1 MTYASLTSHAS
12 HSRKNL
18 FFVWF
23 LALSMAFVF
32 SAFNDPARA
41 DIYLIKGVK
50 VDAKSKTASKAK
62 IKAMQQGQVAAFRKL
77 INRLSG
83 SPQAQSL
90 LQLPA
95 AEIGKLVRGISVTEE
110 KTGPKRYI
118 AELNIS
124 FQPAAVRSLMN
135 QFSIPFSDK
144 QADPVLI
151 LPVYIEDGRAILWDD
166 PNPLKTAWANIDAD
180 AYLLPVMLPVGSI
193 EDIQAISADEALD
206 GNADNLAAIKA
217 RYKVSNVLV
226 SAAQFNDRK
235 TRLRVTLLGSS
246 PAGDIEMSESFS
258 GTPEKVVETAQKAA
272 MRFMTEME
280 AMWKN
285 SAQAGPELTGE
296 RLLVTVPFSSFREW
310 KGIRSR
316 IMGTQGVLRLDIR
329 ALSQRGAV
337 VYLTYAGEA
346 FDLADRLSQ
355 QGLFMRDMGD
365 GWVLTAEN

>member
-1 MTYASLTSHAS
+1 LTYANVNSAVNHN
-12 HSRKNL
+12 RKDL
-18 FFVWF
+18 LIAWF

-32 SAFNDPARA
+32 SALNNPARA
-41 DIYLIKGVK
+41 EIYLIKGVK
-50 VDAKSKTASKAK
+50 VDAKSKTASEAK

-77 INRLSG
+77 INRLSS
-83 SPQAQSL
+83 SPQAQTL
-90 LQLPA
+90 LKLPA
-95 AEIGKLVRGISVTEE
+95 AEIGRLVRGISVTEE

-144 QADPVLI
+144 QAEPILI
-151 LPVYIEDGRAILWDD
+151 LPVFVEDGRAILWDD

-180 AYLLPVMLPVGSI
+180 AYLLPVVLPIGSI

-206 GNADNLAAIKA
+206 GNADSLAAIKA

-258 GTPEKVVETAQKAA
+258 GTPEKVVEVAQKAA
-272 MRFMTEME
+272 IRFMKEME
-280 AMWKN
+280 AMWKET
-285 SAQAGPELTGE
+285 AQAGPELTGE

-316 IMGTQGVLRLDIR
+316 IMGTEGVLRLDIR

-346 FDLADRLSQ
+346 FDLEDRLSQ

>member
-1 MTYASLTSHAS
+1 MTYASLSSHAN
-12 HSRKNL
+12 HYGKNPL
-18 FFVWF
+18 IAWF
-23 LALSMAFVF
+23 LALSMVFVF
-32 SAFNDPARA
+32 AVLSNPAQA
-41 DIYLIKGVK
+41 DIYLIKSVK
-50 VDAKSKTASKAK
+50 VDAKSKTASEAK
-62 IKAMQQGQVAAFRKL
+62 VKAMQEGQVAAFRKL
-77 INRLSG
+77 INRLSN

-144 QADPVLI
+144 QADPILI
-151 LPVYIEDGRAILWDD
+151 LPVFVENGRAILWDD
-166 PNPLKTAWANIDAD
+166 PNPLKTAWENIDAD
-180 AYLLPVMLPVGSI
+180 AYLLPVVLPVGSI
-193 EDIQAISADEALD
+193 EDIEAISADEALD
-206 GNADNLAAIKA
+206 GNTDSLAAIKA

-258 GTPEKVVETAQKAA
+258 GTPEKVVETAQKATI
-272 MRFMTEME
+272 RFMAEME
-280 AMWKN
+280 AMWKET
-285 SAQAGPELTGE
+285 AQAGPELTGE

-316 IMGTQGVLRLDIR
+316 IIGTEGVLRLDIR

-337 VYLTYAGEA
+337 VYLTYSGET
-346 FDLADRLSQ
+346 FDLEDRLSQ
-355 QGLFMRDMGD
+355 QGLYMRDMGD

>member
-1 MTYASLTSHAS
+1 MA
-12 HSRKNL
+12 
-18 FFVWF
+18 VWF

-32 SAFNDPARA
+32 SALYNPAGA
-41 DIYLIKGVK
+41 EIYLIKGVK
-50 VDAKSKTASKAK
+50 VDAKSKTASDAK

-77 INRLSG
+77 INRLSS

-95 AEIGKLVRGISVTEE
+95 AEIGRLVRGISVTEE

-124 FQPAAVRSLMN
+124 FQPAAVRSLLN

-166 PNPLKTAWANIDAD
+166 PNPLKTAWANIDTD
-180 AYLLPVMLPVGSI
+180 AYLLPVKLPVGSI
-193 EDIQAISADEALD
+193 EDIQAISANEALD
-206 GNADNLAAIKA
+206 GNEDNLAAIKT

-258 GTPEKVVETAQKAA
+258 GTPEKVVETAQKAVV
-272 MRFMTEME
+272 RFMTELE
-280 AMWKN
+280 ARWKER
-285 SAQAGPELTGE
+285 AQAGPELTGE

-316 IMGTQGVLRLDIR
+316 IMGTEGVLRLDIR

-346 FDLADRLSQ
+346 FDLEDRLSQ

-365 GWVLTAEN
+365 GWVLTADN